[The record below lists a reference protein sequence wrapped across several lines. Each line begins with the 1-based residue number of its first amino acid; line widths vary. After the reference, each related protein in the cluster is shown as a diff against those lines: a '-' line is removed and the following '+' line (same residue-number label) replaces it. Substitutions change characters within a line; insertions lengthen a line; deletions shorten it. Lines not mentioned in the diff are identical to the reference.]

1 MARNQSGRRKV
12 VVIVRERGG
21 NPVPRSFQFGK
32 PGCFIRS
39 RFYREGTAVHAD
51 QAASWDNLHERF
63 EIKRINHPEAYSLD
77 GACTDM
83 AEEYASRLYG
93 TGIGIRR
100 HVTGSNFIRYAQ
112 ESSWREDSV
121 V

>member
-1 MARNQSGRRKV
+1 
-12 VVIVRERGG
+12 
-21 NPVPRSFQFGK
+21 
-32 PGCFIRS
+32 
-39 RFYREGTAVHAD
+39 VHAD

-63 EIKRINHPEAYSLD
+63 EIERINHPEAYSLD